1 MQTYLYDS
9 QTKLFIGAVEATPG
23 DVPGSWI
30 YPNNATP
37 VAPPAGLP
45 EGMAARWNGVGWEL
59 VDRAAA
65 EAEAAQAAECE
76 TALAKATGVLAA
88 TKLLARTAAPSMAD
102 ATALAVAEALPE
114 AFRTWTAGDQYAA
127 NEIITHNGKVYRV
140 VQAATAQEHQPP
152 GAAGMLAVYRPL
164 VLSASGTA
172 SDPIPFENGMDAETG
187 KYYSFGGKLYLCKT
201 DMKPCVW
208 NPGTAGLWQ
217 WEYVRDL

>member
-9 QTKLFIGAVEATPG
+9 QTKLFTGVGEAAPG
-23 DVPGSWI
+23 DVPGSWT
-30 YPNNATP
+30 YPLDATL
-37 VAPPAGLP
+37 VAPPANVPDGQ
-45 EGMAARWNGVGWEL
+45 AARWNGVDWET
-59 VDRAAA
+59 VARAPI
-65 EAEAAQAAECE
+65 EAEAARNAERE
-76 TALAKATGVLAA
+76 AALAKAPGVLAA